1 SFCFVQGET
10 DRDVLKEKCE
20 TLISFGKRYMS
31 LNPVIIISDLF
42 SFYQACNVVTELY
55 DSMRKLRYYSGKIFY
70 QDQLQKETVDTS
82 PSLNESQIL
91 WYFKKRDSAGYSEY
105 LSSILEN
112 CNGSEQTLD
121 HLRRE
126 LINIYINH
134 FRDDGMS
141 SNTIFMDPNII
152 ALDEKSTTSTKA
164 FMNYAEG
171 LFNLQQIKLQ
181 EQIDSED
188 IIIRAKRYIDE
199 NYHENIDRNDV
210 AAVAFVT
217 PNYLS
222 KLFKSSMNINLREY
236 INQLR
241 IEEAKRLL
249 LSTSMSVSEIA
260 SYVGY
265 FNISYFST
273 VFHKIVG
280 VSPFDW
286 RTEGGNE
293 NETK

>member
-1 SFCFVQGET
+1 
-10 DRDVLKEKCE
+10 
-20 TLISFGKRYMS
+20 
-31 LNPVIIISDLF
+31 
-42 SFYQACNVVTELY
+42 
-55 DSMRKLRYYSGKIFY
+55 
-70 QDQLQKETVDTS
+70 
-82 PSLNESQIL
+82 
-91 WYFKKRDSAGYSEY
+91 
-105 LSSILEN
+105 
-112 CNGSEQTLD
+112 
-121 HLRRE
+121 
-126 LINIYINH
+126 
-134 FRDDGMS
+134 MS

-171 LFNLQQIKLQ
+171 LFSLQQIKLQ

-222 KLFKSSMNINLREY
+222 KLFKSSMNMNLREY

>member
-1 SFCFVQGET
+1 VQGET

-42 SFYQACNVVTELY
+42 SFYQASNVVTELY

-134 FRDDGMS
+134 FRDNGMS

-152 ALDEKSTTSTKA
+152 ALDEKSTTGTKA

-222 KLFKSSMNINLREY
+222 KLFKKEMKCTVSEY
-236 INQLR
+236 IRNEKV
-241 IEEAKRLL
+241 EEACWL
-249 LSTSMSVSEIA
+249 LSYTDKSSIEIA
-260 SYVGY
+260 TDLS
-265 FNISYFST
+265 FSSHSYFIS
-273 VFHKIVG
+273 VFKKVKK
-280 VSPFDW
+280 VTPKEYRNSV
-286 RTEGGNE
+286 NALL
-293 NETK
+293 